1 MEKMSSH
8 VLLQTPT
15 KRGQQYGHQ
24 AALGG
29 GGGSTVR
36 GFISPWTDR
45 VDLLGSVGSLSVRY
59 GTLMGIS
66 LTFRIYSLLPQCLR
80 AVM

>member
-1 MEKMSSH
+1 M
-8 VLLQTPT
+8 
-15 KRGQQYGHQ
+15 
-24 AALGG
+24 
-29 GGGSTVR
+29 R